1 MQNCPTKNHPYP
13 DKTFWLKFLD
23 IHDLCNLGV
32 TPQRMWSITIHWQQ
46 TKHHKIRD
54 VKFYCR
60 LLHKAITCWEDIKAS
75 EQRQENTKPTGGR
88 RESKYMSR
96 ATVTTAEQATATL
109 TLFPDSHELQSQVLD
124 PGEEA
129 NSAEC
134 SLICCWECSS
144 AGGVVCSSELRA
156 RPKLRFLSLSPPP
169 THPPSHHI
177 IISTNI
183 WTSLRMSTTLAVC
196 LANFDKWICKL

>member
-1 MQNCPTKNHPYP
+1 MQPWRHPP
-13 DKTFWLKFLD
+13 EDV
-23 IHDLCNLGV
+23 IHYNSLAADQ
-32 TPQRMWSITIHWQQ
+32 TPQDQRCQ
-46 TKHHKIRD
+46 
-54 VKFYCR
+54 V
-60 LLHKAITCWEDIKAS
+60 LLQAAS
-75 EQRQENTKPTGGR
+75 QSYHMLRRYKSKWAKTREYKTNR
-88 RESKYMSR
+88 REKGIQIHVQSNCNHSW
-96 ATVTTAEQATATL
+96 TSDQTATL

-196 LANFDKWICKL
+196 LANFDKWICKFKKNCN

>member
-32 TPQRMWSITIHWQQ
+32 TPQREDVIHYNSLAADQ
-46 TKHHKIRD
+46 TPQDQRCQ
-54 VKFYCR
+54 V
-60 LLHKAITCWEDIKAS
+60 LLQAAS
-75 EQRQENTKPTGGR
+75 QSYHMLRRYKSKWAKTREYKTNR
-88 RESKYMSR
+88 REKGIQIHVQSNCNHSW
-96 ATVTTAEQATATL
+96 TSDQTATL

-183 WTSLRMSTTLAVC
+183 WTSLRMLPFLDALAS
-196 LANFDKWICKL
+196 LDLK